1 MAREVPTAQQFG
13 KKRGTKSQYQK
24 YKLMAFFF
32 KLKDKKFTKDMQ
44 NIAIKSY
51 FSVHWYCPD
60 ISSKHTQSNW
70 HPSDQVCPFW

>member
-13 KKRGTKSQYQK
+13 KKKRNKIIISKVQING
-24 YKLMAFFF
+24 LFF

>member
-1 MAREVPTAQQFG
+1 
-13 KKRGTKSQYQK
+13 
-24 YKLMAFFF
+24 MAFFF